1 MQTVKRAIASIGVL
15 LANGASGWLAS
26 GLRRGPLLI
35 RAILIAQAS
44 GAVIAP
50 VSASAERGWIRG
62 EIKLNLRS
70 GPGTQFRILGGVATG
85 DGLTVVERRERWTKV
100 RTDEEMEGWIPVGFL
115 KPEPPPTVRLA
126 QAENE
131 VLNLR
136 QQLESITSESSAM
149 RTTNA
154 ALAESDGA
162 QRAEIERLI
171 LDNTKLRAGAR
182 YPELIAGASILA
194 AGMILGAMLHKSA
207 ANKRP
212 QSRIRL

>member
-1 MQTVKRAIASIGVL
+1 
-15 LANGASGWLAS
+15 LANGASGCLAS

-35 RAILIAQAS
+35 LAILIAQAS

-85 DGLTVVERRERWTKV
+85 DGLTVLKRQESWTKV
-100 RTDEEMEGWIPVGFL
+100 RTDEEIEGWIPVGFL

-194 AGMILGAMLHKSA
+194 AGKILGAMLHTTA